1 MIKKVSDI
9 QKKEILKSFKKG
21 LSIKELSLKF
31 NFSAQTIT
39 RQIKNILGEKEFKEF
54 KRSIHKNTRID
65 KENSTSLV
73 KEEIKINQ
81 VLTNEITLTNEK
93 KENLNDFY
101 EIIPLTN
108 VNNIEHQKELASYPF
123 KNIEFTK
130 VVYLL
135 VDKAIELEI
144 KLLKEFPEWSFL
156 PNEDLGRYAIE
167 IFSDPKKAKINC
179 TQNQKV
185 IKVPNPEVFFKVT
198 EILKS
203 KGISRIIFNE
213 SLFIL

>member
-1 MIKKVSDI
+1 MIKKVSDS
-9 QKKEILKSFKKG
+9 QKKQILKSFKKG

-39 RQIKNILGEKEFKEF
+39 RQIKNLLSEKEFKEF
-54 KRSIHKNTRID
+54 KGSISKND
-65 KENSTSLV
+65 KKIRENSASFTIEETKV
-73 KEEIKINQ
+73 KQI
-81 VLTNEITLTNEK
+81 VANEISLNNEK
-93 KENLNDFY
+93 KDNFNEFY
-101 EIIPLTN
+101 EILPLTN
-108 VNNIEHQKELASYPF
+108 VDNLEDQKELASHPF
-123 KNIEFTK
+123 NNIEFPK
-130 VVYLL
+130 VVYIL